1 MRIRIYIEDGL
12 ICDRSSTGELISDV
26 DAILYTVEM
35 NITGI
40 KAIFRGESGPC
51 LSKIHHKVTIK
62 DFALDIKHD
71 PHVLV
76 SLPEGPDYI
85 KAIIYGYDDDTLLD
99 YTCNESINIMEHVHV
114 QDGSLDYYYYNDLA
128 EYTNKISV
136 RACDDYNDYKPTLRN
151 IYYYFN
157 TNLYGTQ
164 DFAETLNLKA
174 PSISNVLCNS
184 ADITNNNNTNK
195 FTISLY
201 KLILNGDENPDFV
214 TDINTDFV
222 KNIENITTTSYT
234 ITDLDPG
241 SYYAAILLED
251 GLISGY
257 QVFKTAEPEG
267 VFVYVKTDNGFK
279 KGKLYVK
286 DTISNSF
293 KPVAGLYKRNT
304 STQSFDKL
312 Q

>member
-51 LSKIHHKVTIK
+51 LSEIRHTVTIK

-71 PHVLV
+71 PYVLV

-128 EYTNKISV
+128 EYTSSEYINYD
-136 RACDDYNDYKPTLRN
+136 APFRN
-151 IYYYFN
+151 IYYNFN
-157 TNLYGTQ
+157 TNLYGTY
-164 DFAETLNLKA
+164 DFAKTLNLKA
-174 PSISNVLCNS
+174 PSISNILCNS
-184 ADITNNNNTNK
+184 VDIINNNSNINK

-201 KLILNGDENPDFV
+201 KLIPNGDAV
-214 TDINTDFV
+214 NTNFV
-222 KNIENITTTSYT
+222 KNIENITTASYT

-241 SYYAAILLED
+241 NYYAAILLED

-267 VFVYVKTDNGFK
+267 VSIYVKTDNGFK

-293 KPVAGLYKRNT
+293 KPATGLYKRNT